1 MDSGLSWA
9 DQWDYNTPDPP
20 PPSSSNKDDKKGKGG
35 EKKSFGKKV
44 LSLAWMKD
52 ILEGI
57 IAKEGN
63 AELNSWLGFP
73 FCSSLSVRKLD
84 AELYMDGYGSIMAST
99 SDYRIMTC

>member
-20 PPSSSNKDDKKGKGG
+20 PQSSSNKDDKRGKGG
-35 EKKSFGKKV
+35 KKKKSFGKKV

-57 IAKEGN
+57 KIAEEGN
-63 AELNSWLGFP
+63 AELNLPISM
-73 FCSSLSVRKLD
+73 
-84 AELYMDGYGSIMAST
+84 YT
-99 SDYRIMTC
+99 